1 MGREILFR
9 AKHIHVLPENEHLD
23 GQWIEGY
30 LSDKNYIN
38 SSESKGEFL
47 IDENTICQYTGL
59 KDQNGKKIY
68 EGDIVSYRDGYFS
81 ESGFVE
87 SDCVGKVVWDNDEV
101 CYHVT
106 GRLSVES
113 YEVLTDCY
121 VIGNVFDNPELMD

>member
-1 MGREILFR
+1 MREILFR
-9 AKHIHVLPENEHLD
+9 GKAKDTEKWIYGDLLQYADTAQIWKQTDNGKWNCVVDPE
-23 GQWIEGY
+23 
-30 LSDKNYIN
+30 
-38 SSESKGEFL
+38 
-47 IDENTICQYTGL
+47 TVCQYTGL
-59 KDQNGKKIY
+59 TDKNGRKIF
-68 EGDIVSYRDGYFS
+68 EGDIVSYIDGYFS

-101 CYHVT
+101 CYLVT